1 MIIRNAIINPENLIH
16 EENSLLDRWAQTVP
30 GFIRD
35 GVVDARKY
43 SNAPVKVL
51 VVLKEVNGG
60 SDWDLRDF
68 LRNGGRSQTW
78 NVVARWIEGIFNIER
93 DFSWSE
99 LEADNENR
107 RSRVLQHICA
117 INVKKT
123 SGTAVADNKTILEA
137 ARRDQK
143 FLAEQIAL
151 YCPDLVICG
160 GTVTPYIKA
169 TNAKPNWKMTT
180 RGIWYYI
187 EESGTIV
194 VSYSHPEARTK
205 ECLLHYGLTDAV
217 REIMA
222 GAT

>member
-1 MIIRNAIINPENLIH
+1 MVIRKAVIDPENLVH
-16 EENSLLDRWAQTVP
+16 EENNLLDRWANTVP

-35 GVVDARKY
+35 GVVDAGKY
-43 SNAPVKVL
+43 CNAPVKVL

-68 LRNGGRSQTW
+68 LRGGGRSQTW
-78 NVVARWIEGIFNIER
+78 NVVARWIEEIFSLEQ
-93 DFSWSE
+93 DFPWSE
-99 LEADNENR
+99 LETDNENR
-107 RSRVLQHICA
+107 RNRVLPYICA

-123 SGTAVADNKTILEA
+123 SGKAVADNKTILEA
-137 ARRDQK
+137 AQRDK
-143 FLAEQIAL
+143 LFLAEQIAL

-169 TNAKPNWKMTT
+169 TNATPDWQMTT

-205 ECLLHYGLTDAV
+205 ECLLHYGLTDAI
-217 REIMA
+217 REIIT
-222 GAT
+222 GVS